1 MNAIKTAFFLGLL
14 SALLLVIGGA
24 IGGRGGV
31 IIALGLAAAMNF
43 FSYWF
48 SDKIV
53 LAMHRAQPVTREQAP
68 QLYAALERL
77 TGRTGTPMPRVYILP
92 EEAPN
97 AFATG
102 RNPEHAAV
110 AVTAGLMRLLDA
122 EELEGVLAHELS
134 HVKNRDILIG
144 SVAAT
149 IASAV
154 MVLASM
160 ARFAAIFGSGR
171 GGDDREGASPFAL
184 LATALFAPIAATL
197 IQMAV
202 SRSREYQADQSGAGM
217 THNPYALARALQ
229 KLENQSRRIPM
240 QTAAPASNHLF
251 IVKPLTG
258 ASLMNLFSTHP
269 PIQERIK
276 RLTGQTMA

>member
-240 QTAAPASNHLF
+240 RTAAPASNHLF
-251 IVKPLTG
+251 IVKPFSG

>member
-24 IGGRGGV
+24 VGGRGG
-31 IIALGLAAAMNF
+31 IIVALGLAAAMNF

-92 EEAPN
+92 EQAPN

-102 RNPEHAAV
+102 RNPQHAAV
-110 AVTAGLMRLLDA
+110 AVTTGLMQLLDA

-202 SRSREYQADQSGAGM
+202 SRSREYQADASGAEM

-229 KLENQSRRIPM
+229 KLENQSKRIPM
-240 QTAAPASNHLF
+240 QAASPSSSHLF
-251 IVKPLTG
+251 IVRPFTG
-258 ASLMNLFSTHP
+258 QSLMNLFSTHP
-269 PIQERIK
+269 PMKERIR